1 MNVEKVLHNLL
12 LNSSA
17 SCHKTRLKALATNV
31 DSLLHGQCLSVTGLG
46 RSSRRQCLTKHAIKQ
61 SDRLVGN
68 PHLHQQRSLFYK
80 AICHQLI
87 KQPNPR
93 ILIDWSDLTEDR
105 AFIVLRA
112 SLVFDGRS
120 ITLYEKVHLLS
131 EYGGRKVQ
139 HQFLNKLS
147 QLLPTQCKPIIIT
160 DAGFLVPWFKAVE
173 SLGWYWVGR
182 LRGNIMVKKNG
193 SWTKCSTLYSHA
205 NSRIKSIKDTEI
217 AMNNPLA
224 CHLYY
229 TKARRKNRKKRTK
242 LGSICSSKHSR
253 KNALR
258 ESQPWMIVT
267 NLPEQTAKAKDVIN
281 IYKTRMQIEESFR
294 DIKSHQFGLSM
305 RYSLTRHQQ
314 RLANLLLIG
323 MLAAYIT
330 LILGYQAEN
339 LKLHYRYQANT
350 VKNRRVLS
358 FQYLAL
364 QIINDIGL
372 RCSNKAWLQAIS
384 LVKEKLYYEL

>member
-61 SDRLVGN
+61 SDRLIGN
-68 PHLHQQRSLFYK
+68 AHLHQESSLFYK

-87 KQPNPR
+87 KHRHPR

-120 ITLYEKVHLLS
+120 ITLYEKVHLLR
-131 EYGGRKVQ
+131 EYGGRNVQ
-139 HQFLNKLS
+139 HQFLKKLS
-147 QLLPTQCKPIIIT
+147 QLLPSQCKPVIIT

-182 LRGNIMVKKNG
+182 LRGNVMVKNNG
-193 SWTKCSTLYSHA
+193 SWLKCSTLYAHA
-205 NSRIKSIKDTEI
+205 NSGIKSIKDTEI

-229 TKARRKNRKKRTK
+229 TKSRSKNRKKRTK
-242 LGSICSSKHSR
+242 LGSFCSSKHSR

-305 RYSLTRHQQ
+305 RYSLTRHLK

-358 FQYLAL
+358 FQFLAL
-364 QIINDIGL
+364 QIINDVGL